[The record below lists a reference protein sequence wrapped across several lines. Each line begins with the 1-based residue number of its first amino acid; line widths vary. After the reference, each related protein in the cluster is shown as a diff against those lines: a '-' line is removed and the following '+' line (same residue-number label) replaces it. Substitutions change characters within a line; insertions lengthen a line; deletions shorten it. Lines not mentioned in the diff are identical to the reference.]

1 MQTHNI
7 KRVHAHKKKKLV
19 ARGGKRGKTSGRG
32 GKGQTARAGNKR
44 RPAMRDII
52 KKLPKLRGHGKNRS
66 KSVFDRGPFA
76 VVNVGQL
83 NIFKAGDTVTPEI
96 LAKKGLIPTLVGKL
110 PTVKILG
117 NGDLTVKVTI
127 ERCAVSASART
138 KIEAAGGNAV
148 EAPKKE
154 KEVKKEKPA
163 KKGKSAPAKKKEK
176 PAKKEAKK
184 EETKESK

>member
-66 KSVFDRGPFA
+66 KSVFDRGPAA
-76 VVNVGQL
+76 VVNVSSL
-83 NIFKAGDTVTPEI
+83 NIFKAGDVVNPTI
-96 LAKKGLIPTLVGKL
+96 LQSKGLIPRVVGRL

-117 NGDLTVKVTI
+117 TGELTVKVTI
-127 ERCAVSASART
+127 EGCSVSATAKT
-138 KIEAAGGNAV
+138 KIESLGGNVV
-148 EAPKKE
+148 EIVSLSLKPAPKPKVE
-154 KEVKKEKPA
+154 KK
-163 KKGKSAPAKKKEK
+163 APAKK
-176 PAKKEAKK
+176 ATSKKK
-184 EETKESK
+184 